1 MRVLFLLRAE
11 GVPAGRQAPA
21 VAEAEAAAAADMVVA
36 VVVEAAVGMVVEAA
50 VAADIWVEVAQDWAV
65 AVRRTVR
72 AARLWRLMATHWGTT
87 APTRAP
93 CMPLTRWPANM
104 RRPNTNMRHPSLP
117 AQIIIITTLIAASP
131 SLAKSLRDSVP
142 NWWASTT
149 FGPSVTLPLS
159 PQRGTLRI
167 L

>member
-1 MRVLFLLRAE
+1 LRRPE

-21 VAEAEAAAAADMVVA
+21 VAVVAVVAAAAAAAAVDMVV
-36 VVVEAAVGMVVEAA
+36 VVEAA
-50 VAADIWVEVAQDWAV
+50 VAADIWVEVARAQDWAV

-93 CMPLTRWPANM
+93 CMPPTRWPANM
-104 RRPNTNMRHPSLP
+104 PQPNTNRRHPSLP
-117 AQIIIITTLIAASP
+117 AQIIIITTSLIAASP
-131 SLAKSLRDSVP
+131 SLAKPIRDMLVSAA
-142 NWWASTT
+142 NCWASPF
-149 FGPSVTLPLS
+149 FGPIVTLPLS